1 MLMRDSG
8 FKLYKAICVSAEK
21 SVETLDKSKNDENEK
36 KSEETKESD
45 EKKTEV

>member
-21 SVETLDKSKNDENEK
+21 SVETLDKSKTDENEK
-36 KSEETKESD
+36 KSEEAKESD